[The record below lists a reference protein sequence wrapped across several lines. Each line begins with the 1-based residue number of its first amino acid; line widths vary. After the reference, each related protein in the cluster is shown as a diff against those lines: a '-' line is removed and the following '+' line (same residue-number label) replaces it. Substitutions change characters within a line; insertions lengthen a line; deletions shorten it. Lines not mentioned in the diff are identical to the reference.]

1 MAPKKKGKGKSKSDD
16 GGGADGDGKKKN
28 APPTEVEREEMRLK
42 ITALEQKLASA
53 TARLEAQDA
62 QATEGVALLAQKE
75 KDHKD
80 VMDFIKKELE
90 KRERENASL
99 EKKYILLREAKENEE
114 IRLNHELDVEK
125 ATAQMARE
133 QHDLAVSE
141 RTRLEEALEEYETL
155 KELRRSNQAQ
165 LDTQQ
170 GELVSSRAA
179 LQQARTQL
187 HILAAPD
194 GDEVSDD
201 GSCALPLLLLEAMR
215 MYSSK
220 PVLQEQACIALQSI
234 LSGDS
239 KAECA
244 AVRRHGGVELIL
256 DVMRQHEEA
265 GELQSAACG
274 LLWKLSVTDAPT
286 RKLVVKDGGV
296 QLVLAGMTR
305 HLAHPRMQYNACGA
319 LRNLVVDNAQN
330 FSVAS
335 QIAGARANELP
346 PLHDAPRVRTK
357 ATPSHRTPKARTK
370 GGPLRPV
377 RSLPTLRRAERAG
390 HDEAAAGR
398 RPARPD
404 SMNPSPPRRDDLPEV
419 APAAR
424 ATVQEQAVALT
435 LHSMREHAGQALVQ
449 EYGCGTLWNLML
461 ANAEIKP
468 TIAQADGVALV
479 LECMRAHPKNPGV
492 QLNGAAAC
500 KEFVTH
506 PKTLEPMKRLGAR
519 KLLEGVMEAHPYNAD
534 LLKLAEET
542 LQYLPA
548 TDHI

>member
-1 MAPKKKGKGKSKSDD
+1 M
-16 GGGADGDGKKKN
+16 
-28 APPTEVEREEMRLK
+28 
-42 ITALEQKLASA
+42 
-53 TARLEAQDA
+53 
-62 QATEGVALLAQKE
+62 ALLAQKE

-370 GGPLRPV
+370 AGPLRPV
-377 RSLPTLRRAERAG
+377 RSLPTLAAPSGRAMTRRRRG
-390 HDEAAAGR
+390 GGRRGFDEPKPAAAR
-398 RPARPD
+398 RFTRGGAGGAGD
-404 SMNPSPPRRDDLPEV
+404 G
-419 APAAR
+419 A
-424 ATVQEQAVALT
+424 EQAVALT

-506 PKTLEPMKRLGAR
+506 PKTLDPMKRSARASSRGRDGGA
-519 KLLEGVMEAHPYNAD
+519 
-534 LLKLAEET
+534 
-542 LQYLPA
+542 PA
-548 TDHI
+548 QRRPA

>member
-335 QIAGARANELP
+335 QIAGARASELP

-357 ATPSHRTPKARTK
+357 AMPSHRTPKARTK

-390 HDEAAAGR
+390 HDEAAANLDGNM
-398 RPARPD
+398 PAQMP
-404 SMNPSPPRRDDLPEV
+404 PHVLAAQYALLQSPPCGGRVRTDAPRGMPPSYSMMPANTDGGGGDNGDPNDDEV
-419 APAAR
+419 
-424 ATVQEQAVALT
+424 
-435 LHSMREHAGQALVQ
+435 
-449 EYGCGTLWNLML
+449 
-461 ANAEIKP
+461 
-468 TIAQADGVALV
+468 
-479 LECMRAHPKNPGV
+479 
-492 QLNGAAAC
+492 
-500 KEFVTH
+500 FV
-506 PKTLEPMKRLGAR
+506 R
-519 KLLEGVMEAHPYNAD
+519 
-534 LLKLAEET
+534 LKLA
-542 LQYLPA
+542 QRPA
-548 TDHI
+548 AGDRLRLELSNGKIFKWSCSTALLYRMKVSCEGPPVIARVRRVVGPDDAVVGPDLAFTQLECT